1 MGFSVSGATAII
13 FLGLFVAFGSAFTVA
28 ANSYGMISDAEEE
41 RADRLLEQQS
51 TEVEIIEVET
61 DGDKI
66 DIKVKNEGDIGLK
79 IDETSVVVDEEVID
93 PTDTSVNGNGETNL
107 WLPEETAV
115 FTVDQDGDRV
125 TIVTE
130 TGILDRME
138 VS

>member
-13 FLGLFVAFGSAFTVA
+13 FLGLFIAFGSAFTVA

-51 TEVEIIEVET
+51 TEVEIEEVELDEDT
-61 DGDKI
+61 VE
-66 DIKVKNEGDIGLK
+66 VKNDGDIGLK
-79 IDETSVVVDEEVID
+79 LDETTVVVDEEVVD
-93 PTDTSVNGNGETNL
+93 PTSTSVNGNEETNL
-107 WLPEETAV
+107 WLPGETAV

-130 TGILDRME
+130 TGILDRTE
-138 VS
+138 VD

>member
-13 FLGLFVAFGSAFTVA
+13 FLGLFIAFGSAFTVA

-51 TEVEIIEVET
+51 TEVEIEKVELDEDT
-61 DGDKI
+61 VE
-66 DIKVKNEGDIGLK
+66 VKNDGDIGLK
-79 IDETSVVVDEEVID
+79 LDETTVVVDEEVVD
-93 PTDTSVNGNGETNL
+93 PTSTSVNGNEETNL
-107 WLPEETAV
+107 WLPGETAV

-130 TGILDRME
+130 TGILDRTE
-138 VS
+138 VD